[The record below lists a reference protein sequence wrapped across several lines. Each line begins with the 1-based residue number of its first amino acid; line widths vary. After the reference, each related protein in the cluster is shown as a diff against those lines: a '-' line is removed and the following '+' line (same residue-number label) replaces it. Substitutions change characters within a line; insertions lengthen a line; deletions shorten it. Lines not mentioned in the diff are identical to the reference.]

1 MGARAWR
8 LRSRIAPT
16 FTANPWSADSQQ
28 STNGPWW
35 IQRHSSS
42 RRDPEVTPQERSV
55 SRSWQCSLS
64 RQMKSSKNLSLQPGA
79 PTENGAQSTDGRGQ
93 ANMRTCITHRY
104 AEQSKHCGNKLLSP
118 VPPQWTA
125 VGVHWTGGNG
135 RPIQA
140 NPSAEQVAGK
150 GLHRPKA
157 ASPAER
163 FKRLESQGN
172 ERKRC
177 PAQEERAKGL
187 SHRPQKW
194 VLELVR
200 H

>member
-1 MGARAWR
+1 
-8 LRSRIAPT
+8 
-16 FTANPWSADSQQ
+16 
-28 STNGPWW
+28 
-35 IQRHSSS
+35 
-42 RRDPEVTPQERSV
+42 
-55 SRSWQCSLS
+55 
-64 RQMKSSKNLSLQPGA
+64 MKSSKNLSLRPGGRRK
-79 PTENGAQSTDGRGQ
+79 TGARSKAEWAH
-93 ANMRTCITHRY
+93 ANLRTCITHRY
-104 AEQSKHCGNKLLSP
+104 AEQSKRCGNKLLSP

-140 NPSAEQVAGK
+140 NPSAEQAAGK

-163 FKRLESQGN
+163 FRRLESHGK

-177 PAQEERAKGL
+177 PAQEGGAKGL

-194 VLELVR
+194 VLELFRHRGVSSKRCIACRPTGSRSPEQEIVVSLMQDPVR
-200 H
+200 V

>member
-42 RRDPEVTPQERSV
+42 TRDPEVTPTRTEREQDMGVFPLQANEIIEKSEFAA
-55 SRSWQCSLS
+55 RS
-64 RQMKSSKNLSLQPGA
+64 

-104 AEQSKHCGNKLLSP
+104 AGQSKPGDNSLFSP

-135 RPIQA
+135 RPIRA
-140 NPSAEQVAGK
+140 NPSAEQAAGK

-163 FKRLESQGN
+163 FKRLESHGK

-177 PAQEERAKGL
+177 PAQEGGAKGL

-194 VLELVR
+194 VHELVR